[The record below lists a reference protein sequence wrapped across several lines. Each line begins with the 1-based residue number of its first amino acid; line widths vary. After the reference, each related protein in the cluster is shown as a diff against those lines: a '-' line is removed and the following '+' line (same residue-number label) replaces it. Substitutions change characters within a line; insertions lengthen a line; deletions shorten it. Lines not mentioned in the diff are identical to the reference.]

1 MKTIE
6 LNIDEKTLD
15 HAMHIAEFRHCTLEE
30 LLKSIIEEFSILNFT
45 KDDIIGMFADVPEVI
60 DEVVESA
67 MTDRET
73 HTLRF

>member
-15 HAMHIAEFRHCTLEE
+15 HAMHIMESQHCTLEE
-30 LLKSIIEEFSILNFT
+30 LIKVIIEELSISKFT
-45 KDDIIGMFADVPEVI
+45 KDGIIGMFTDVPELI

-73 HTLRF
+73 HTLR

>member
-15 HAMHIAEFRHCTLEE
+15 HAMHIAESQHCTLEE
-30 LLKSIIEEFSILNFT
+30 LIKVIIEELSISKFT
-45 KDDIIGMFADVPEVI
+45 KDGIIGLFADVPELI

-73 HTLRF
+73 HTLR